1 MKETVETSQKGRAKL
16 AAAAAA
22 AKEKLDA
29 GEKEAKRKMAEAKVA
44 AASMLVK
51 QGSKKIMA
59 KAEQAKVWKQEKT
72 AKMSAGVAVA
82 NERVHALAQAGKEFA
97 LETGENVQK
106 TTLEKANKARA
117 TATKA
122 TAAAAETARKL
133 SNKAKGQWRRFAQS
147 AAALADFAK
156 SELTV
161 SIADREK
168 QARGKIAAVKAKT
181 REQVESAAAK
191 AQEWSTGDRVRS
203 LEQQYA
209 NACKAAILSQ
219 GGEGHGEAVRERDEL
234 LDTLQTAV
242 AKYKAAQATTGA
254 EEMEHLG
261 AVAKLE
267 ARAAEEA
274 AAAEKVTEAEA
285 RYEAA
290 LEEALVAAAQ
300 ARENLADELVAEAS
314 AAAQVAKEQ
323 AAEAAAADAE
333 QARAV
338 YAAATTQ
345 QTEAHQKAIM
355 EQSEDNKVVIAFQAL
370 IAKKD
375 IAITALQEALA
386 EAKESHAATMAE
398 QAASAATILADKVQE
413 LGEDHTAALLAK
425 AEEKEDA
432 LQQQKDT
439 YEAKIAA
446 AADEAEADKMNAL
459 EEQKIRDLTA
469 QFDRVKALTAGFQTQ
484 LANQKETAE
493 AKMNEAQKA
502 FQLEAE
508 KAKLENIG
516 IGAIGMFVAAFVANK
531 LFNPTE

>member
-147 AAALADFAK
+147 AAALADDAK
-156 SELTV
+156 SVLTV
-161 SIADREK
+161 SLADRAK
-168 QARGKIAAVKAKT
+168 QTRGKIAAVKAKT

-191 AQEWSTGDRVRS
+191 AQEWSAGDRVRS

-219 GGEGHGEAVRERDEL
+219 GGEGHEEAVRERDEL

-242 AKYKAAQATTGA
+242 AKYKAAQATTVA

-290 LEEALVAAAQ
+290 LEEARVAAAQ
-300 ARENLADELVAEAS
+300 AREN
-314 AAAQVAKEQ
+314 
-323 AAEAAAADAE
+323 
-333 QARAV
+333 
-338 YAAATTQ
+338 
-345 QTEAHQKAIM
+345 
-355 EQSEDNKVVIAFQAL
+355 
-370 IAKKD
+370 
-375 IAITALQEALA
+375 
-386 EAKESHAATMAE
+386 
-398 QAASAATILADKVQE
+398 LADKVQE